1 LTDPGR
7 VIGTA
12 PDRLN
17 TDIANQETGMSEEHS
32 QFIKT
37 PRQLITVVVLSFV
50 VPILLIVLLVKYVGS
65 AARTG
70 AGVTAMSSEAIEARI
85 APVAKFELKDANAP
99 KTLRAGAEV
108 YKVQCAACHDSGA
121 AGAPKL
127 GDAGAWGARI
137 SAGYEA
143 LLASALNGKGAM
155 PKQAGG
161 EFDDTEIGRAVVHMA
176 NAGGAKFEEP
186 KASAPAAASK

>member
-1 LTDPGR
+1 
-7 VIGTA
+7 
-12 PDRLN
+12 
-17 TDIANQETGMSEEHS
+17 MSEEHS

-50 VPILLIVLLVKYVGS
+50 VPILLIVLLVKFVGS
-65 AARTG
+65 TPRTG
-70 AGVTAMSSEAIEARI
+70 AGGTAMSTEAVEARI

-108 YKVQCAACHDSGA
+108 YKAQCSACHDSGA
-121 AGAPKL
+121 AGAPKF

-143 LLASALNGKGAM
+143 LLKSVLGGKGAM
-155 PKQAGG
+155 PKQSGG
-161 EFDDTEIGRAVVHMA
+161 EFDDIEIARAMVHLT

-186 KASAPAAASK
+186 KDPAPAAAASK